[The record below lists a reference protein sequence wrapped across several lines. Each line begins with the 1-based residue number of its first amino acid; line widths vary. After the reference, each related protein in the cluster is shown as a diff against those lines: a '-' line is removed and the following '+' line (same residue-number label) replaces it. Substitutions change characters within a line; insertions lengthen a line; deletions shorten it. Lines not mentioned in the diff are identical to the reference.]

1 MKYRLKKDL
10 PFAFAGTT
18 IEADSVGL
26 FVRYR
31 TKNFL
36 TWYIGE
42 NDSLQNLINSDWIEE
57 IKPREF
63 YIEIR
68 KSDGVATDV
77 YELIDASHNSL
88 NMIERYDYI
97 KVREVVE

>member
-10 PFAFAGTT
+10 PFAKAGDK
-18 IEADSVGL
+18 IFQDEINLKYYVNNNMGL
-26 FVRYR
+26 FYV
-31 TKNFL
+31 
-36 TWYIGE
+36 GS
-42 NDSLQNLINSDWIEE
+42 DINQLLSEGWIEE
-57 IKPREF
+57 VKPREF

-77 YELIDASHNSL
+77 YELIDASHNSA